1 MTRTIT
7 VEGRGTA
14 VDTNNSMTNQG
25 EESAPSRD
33 VPIGAKKIDK
43 IVGSIIADG
52 LADGSGVFILK
63 LSEGGISGTQILV
76 VGAQGAKA
84 VTSGADGANAQG
96 FFLLEDV
103 DIKVTEN
110 KQITIEFENVGDDLG
125 DTDAAITLIFD

>member
-14 VDTNNSMTNQG
+14 VDTNNAMTNQG
-25 EESAPSRD
+25 EEGTPSRD
-33 VPIGAKKIDK
+33 VPIGARKIDK

-76 VGAQGAKA
+76 VGAQGSKA